1 MPVEREGNQVPQG
14 SRALRVMWAR
24 MEPLGSLE
32 KRASQVYKVLLGSPD
47 QRVPLVPRG
56 KMGYLDTLD
65 REENWVSKVRQAHLD
80 QLVSWV
86 LRERQEKQGLW
97 VRGGL
102 QGPLDLQVNKVF
114 RAWKAERGPRGTWD
128 HWDPLGRK
136 GHLDPEVSLVLMEP
150 PGNQDQLV

>member
-14 SRALRVMWAR
+14 SRAPRVMWAR
-24 MEPLGSLE
+24 TEPLGSLE
-32 KRASQVYKVLLGSPD
+32 KRASQVCKVLLGSLD
-47 QRVPLVPRG
+47 QRVPLVPRE

-97 VRGGL
+97 VRGGP
-102 QGPLDLQVNKVF
+102 QGPLDLLVNKVF
-114 RAWKAERGPRGTWD
+114 RA
-128 HWDPLGRK
+128 
-136 GHLDPEVSLVLMEP
+136 
-150 PGNQDQLV
+150 